1 MKHNPHLIRSLG
13 RVFVKDGQL
22 VETVLEESRLDRGRR
37 MPRQASSRL
46 LKGENLHRR
55 RISRQSDSHIEL
67 MLSRPLQES
76 RRSLTP
82 RSTEGRSDLP
92 KQAHALEE
100 AKGEND
106 SKQLHT
112 QRLPRLQPPRKRTP
126 RRGTILLEITLAI
139 TLLLFA
145 SLFVLQTNLQTIRP
159 RNWAMVQALTDAY
172 MTEHLAYA
180 EAIDFTLLTS
190 SVTTADAQ
198 ATITAA
204 AADPTA
210 LTSPWPVFP
219 AQLQQNVT
227 VGTLPILGNAT
238 GIPITGILR
247 QTRNPSPLNLPA
259 NPTAAELALNPAQIE
274 SWILES
280 HLEYRIGNRT
290 YVKSRSTVRTR

>member
-46 LKGENLHRR
+46 LKGENLYRR
-55 RISRQSDSHIEL
+55 RI
-67 MLSRPLQES
+67 
-76 RRSLTP
+76 
-82 RSTEGRSDLP
+82 
-92 KQAHALEE
+92 
-100 AKGEND
+100 
-106 SKQLHT
+106 

-126 RRGTILLEITLAI
+126 RRGTIMLEITLAI

-190 SVTTADAQ
+190 SVTTADAE

-204 AADPTA
+204 ATDPTA

-238 GIPITGILR
+238 GIPITGVLR
-247 QTRNPSPLNLPA
+247 QTRKPSPINLSTT
-259 NPTAAELALNPAQIE
+259 PTAAELALNPAQIE

>member
-1 MKHNPHLIRSLG
+1 M
-13 RVFVKDGQL
+13 
-22 VETVLEESRLDRGRR
+22 
-37 MPRQASSRL
+37 
-46 LKGENLHRR
+46 
-55 RISRQSDSHIEL
+55 
-67 MLSRPLQES
+67 
-76 RRSLTP
+76 
-82 RSTEGRSDLP
+82 
-92 KQAHALEE
+92 
-100 AKGEND
+100 
-106 SKQLHT
+106 
-112 QRLPRLQPPRKRTP
+112 
-126 RRGTILLEITLAI
+126 LEITLAI

-198 ATITAA
+198 ATITA
-204 AADPTA
+204 
-210 LTSPWPVFP
+210 
-219 AQLQQNVT
+219 
-227 VGTLPILGNAT
+227 TLPILGNAT

-247 QTRNPSPLNLPA
+247 QTRNPSPINLPA